1 MTGGPQFSSTAKQV
15 RMSAS
20 VPPFFFFKKKYARIW
35 YLRRRDLW
43 YARTEYL
50 IAGVPIVTLP
60 ASKRHIHPHNPHM
73 ATWVNNKL
81 VLRPLSCSPLFW
93 SYGYAV
99 ANALHDYI
107 YIRGNETSDRDRTI
121 TTKSTTTTTVG
132 FVLSNY
138 WKYAVTGEIFC
149 YVS

>member
-1 MTGGPQFSSTAKQV
+1 MDPV
-15 RMSAS
+15 
-20 VPPFFFFKKKYARIW
+20 
-35 YLRRRDLW
+35 LR
-43 YARTEYL
+43 RTEYFCSD
-50 IAGVPIVTLP
+50 ADGKQEAHTHPSP
-60 ASKRHIHPHNPHM
+60 AQESSLSRHSHM

>member
-1 MTGGPQFSSTAKQV
+1 MRSVVCSYGIFDSGGTYSDASGKQE
-15 RMSAS
+15 AH
-20 VPPFFFFKKKYARIW
+20 
-35 YLRRRDLW
+35 
-43 YARTEYL
+43 T
-50 IAGVPIVTLP
+50 
-60 ASKRHIHPHNPHM
+60 PHNPHM